1 MKQWLGRLRSPQGL
15 QGRWLKNIL
24 SLVVAVVII
33 AGVAFTL
40 AAAAYSYTAM
50 RTGLETKAKTTMAFF
65 RNYLDLSYDE
75 CYESCVLL
83 TQDFED
89 KNIIELQFINA
100 RGELITSSYGLF
112 HMDDPDTADVK
123 SALEGQTMGY
133 FVGSDPATR
142 ERIMAV
148 SAPLVYSDGR
158 VVGALRF
165 VTSTKNADRFVLFSL
180 LIGIIRKSASF
191 PRPRLRPLNLS
202 RSIHTLL
209 SEMHSTFLCPFFLR
223 YSPTCLPPSKSSMVT
238 LLMRPCSF
246 IKPS

>member
-33 AGVAFTL
+33 AGMAFTL

-165 VTSTKNADRFVLFSL
+165 VCHFLSGIFLWGSYQPTEGWIATLPTWLYSIVYNGAYMLPEVIITVIGAVLLVRGAKQLFDRQ
-180 LIGIIRKSASF
+180 AA
-191 PRPRLRPLNLS
+191 
-202 RSIHTLL
+202 
-209 SEMHSTFLCPFFLR
+209 
-223 YSPTCLPPSKSSMVT
+223 
-238 LLMRPCSF
+238 
-246 IKPS
+246 